1 MKKTIYIS
9 VFAIILTLSVLFTAC
24 EKSADFANSTPV
36 HRSTE
41 SEVKFEND
49 ENDSSL
55 KDDLPFEE
63 KTYHFDSYESLYDAI
78 VHPQKTQIGQLMYQE
93 SNDYGR
99 KYASMLQ
106 AFHKNTIDLLIPEYK
121 NEPASLT
128 NDKGLPPISFFTKEL
143 YNLPW
148 IWYRCSIGHENYYVK
163 ITYPSVL
170 SLMLPENAQTYLE
183 VISAL
188 FPNSPMPNNYEK
200 FESYSAVYEKE
211 LTIADKKITSLVLEL
226 NESDMVYVQLY
237 INDTFIVLCGN
248 KQLFTNDFFS
258 SFNIVPLKEQP
269 V

>member
-1 MKKTIYIS
+1 MKRIIS
-9 VFAIILTLSVLFTAC
+9 VTLLAIFGTTLLAGC
-24 EKSADFANSTPV
+24 A
-36 HRSTE
+36 
-41 SEVKFEND
+41 SEVANCTSDQKSE
-49 ENDSSL
+49 
-55 KDDLPFEE
+55 
-63 KTYHFDSYESLYDAI
+63 THGQYEILI
-78 VHPQKTQIGQLMYQE
+78 CG
-93 SNDYGR
+93 YGR

-226 NESDMVYVQLY
+226 NNCLLM
-237 INDTFIVLCGN
+237 TFSVHL
-248 KQLFTNDFFS
+248 T
-258 SFNIVPLKEQP
+258 
-269 V
+269 